1 MSVDS
6 LTGGTMQNALSVLQ
20 KQAAALP
27 LQLLPGA
34 QNEAAVEAVAKEF
47 ESVFLSQM
55 LQHMW
60 SGIKVDPLFGGGHAE
75 EIYRSM
81 LTDEYAS
88 LITQSGGIGL
98 AGEIKAELLKLQ
110 EIHA

>member
-1 MSVDS
+1 M
-6 LTGGTMQNALSVLQ
+6 GGEAIHSTVQNTLSVLQ

-34 QNEAAVEAVAKEF
+34 NDEAAAEAVSQEF

-60 SGIKVDPLFGGGHAE
+60 SGVAVDPVFGGGHAE
-75 EIYRSM
+75 EVYRSM
-81 LTDEYAS
+81 LIDEYAS
-88 LITQSGGIGL
+88 LMAQTGGIGL
-98 AGEIKAELLKLQ
+98 AGEIKAELLTLQ
-110 EIHA
+110 EVNL